1 MATFYYRAV
10 TSAGGWQEGTREGRS
25 ERAVAR
31 DLQTM
36 GLAPVYVGL
45 SPESGRGSHGP
56 AWSRFGGMGLGG
68 SRGHS
73 SGAAQSLLAFWSGG
87 RVTSRDRLL
96 FTQEL
101 ATLLNA
107 GVPLDRALSI
117 CSELTENR
125 ALREILADVLRQV
138 RAGKSLAEALEAQ
151 GKAFSRLYVNMV
163 RAGQASGTL
172 AAIFER
178 LAQLEAAA
186 AEWRSQL
193 ISSLIYPALLTA
205 VAVASLAVLMNV
217 VVPRFAQVFESTGLP
232 IPLPTYL
239 LLETSRLIQT
249 YGWIALLAVIAGAI
263 LFRRALQ
270 TPAGRERWDRFLL
283 RLPLVG
289 DLLRRAET
297 ARFARTMA
305 TLVAGSVPLVQSLG
319 LAKDVIGNRVMAAS
333 LDRVA
338 QGVKRGEG
346 IAAPV
351 RQTGVFPPLAA
362 HLLTVGEETGH
373 LDTVFERL
381 ANIYDRETQ
390 TAVRRLTALFE
401 PVVILG
407 MGLMV
412 GVIVLSLLMAIT
424 SINEVPL

>member
-10 TSAGGWQEGTREGRS
+10 TAAGRWQAGKREGMT
-25 ERAVAR
+25 EKAVAR
-31 DLQTM
+31 DLQTI
-36 GLAPVYVGL
+36 GLTPVYVGP
-45 SPESGRGSHGP
+45 SPESPGARGGDWLGSLFRWGE
-56 AWSRFGGMGLGG
+56 ASSAGGA
-68 SRGHS
+68 R
-73 SGAAQSLLAFWSGG
+73 SLWSGR
-87 RVTSRDRLL
+87 RVKSRDRLL

-117 CSELTENR
+117 CSELTESK
-125 ALREILADVLRQV
+125 AFQQVIADVLRQV
-138 RAGKSLAEALEAQ
+138 RGGKSLADALEAQ

-172 AAIFER
+172 AAIFQR
-178 LAQLEAAA
+178 LAELEAAA

-205 VAVASLAVLMNV
+205 VAIASILVLMNV

-232 IPLPTYL
+232 IPLPTYM
-239 LLETSRLIQT
+239 LLEASRLLQR
-249 YGWIALLAVIAGAI
+249 YGWIALLAMVAAGI

-283 RLPLVG
+283 GIPMVGELV
-289 DLLRRAET
+289 RRAET
-297 ARFARTMA
+297 ARFARTMS
-305 TLVAGSVPLVQSLG
+305 TLVAGNVPLVQSLG
-319 LAKDVIGNRVMAAS
+319 LAREIIGNRVMAAS

-362 HLLTVGEETGH
+362 HLLTVGEETGR

-412 GVIVLSLLMAIT
+412 GVIVLSLLLAIT
-424 SINEVPL
+424 SINDVPL

>member
-10 TSAGGWQEGTREGRS
+10 TAAGRWQEGTREGKS
-25 ERAVAR
+25 EKAVAR
-31 DLQTM
+31 DLQTL
-36 GLAPVYVGL
+36 GLAPVYIGL
-45 SPESGRGSHGP
+45 SPEGGRGSHGTISVP
-56 AWSRFGGMGLGG
+56 WVG
-68 SRGHS
+68 RGRGDS
-73 SGAAQSLLAFWSGG
+73 PGASQSFWAFWSGG

-101 ATLLNA
+101 ATLLHA
-107 GVPLDRALSI
+107 GVPLDRALTI

-125 ALREILADVLRQV
+125 AFREILADVLRQV

-178 LAQLEAAA
+178 LAQLEAAS

-205 VAVASLAVLMNV
+205 VAGASLAVLMNV

-239 LLETSRLIQT
+239 LLETSRLLET
-249 YGWIALLAVIAGAI
+249 YGWIALLAAVAGAV

-283 RLPLVG
+283 GVPLVG

-305 TLVAGSVPLVQSLG
+305 TLVSGSVPLVQSLG
-319 LAKDVIGNRVMAAS
+319 LAREVVGNRVMAAS

-346 IAAPV
+346 IAAPM
-351 RQTGVFPPLAA
+351 RRTGVFPPLAA
-362 HLLTVGEETGH
+362 HLLTVGEETGR
-373 LDTVFERL
+373 LDTMFERL

-390 TAVRRLTALFE
+390 VAVRRLTALFE